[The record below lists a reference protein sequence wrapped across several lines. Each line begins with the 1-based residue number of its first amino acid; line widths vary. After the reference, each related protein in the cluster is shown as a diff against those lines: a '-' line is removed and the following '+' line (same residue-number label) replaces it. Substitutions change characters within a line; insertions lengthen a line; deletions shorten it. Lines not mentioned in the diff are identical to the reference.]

1 MSAEAWM
8 TVEDV
13 ARHLGVKQDTIYKW
27 ITRRGFPA
35 HKAGRLW
42 RFQRSEVDDWV
53 MHHGTFSSD
62 SADETAYRP
71 ATSDKVKS

>member
-1 MSAEAWM
+1 M

-13 ARHLGVKQDTIYKW
+13 AKHLGVKHDTIYKW

-42 RFQRSEVDDWV
+42 RFQRSEIDKWV
-53 MHHGTFSSD
+53 VQGGSMQLEAF
-62 SADETAYRP
+62 DETLNHP
-71 ATSDKVKS
+71 TIVGKVKP